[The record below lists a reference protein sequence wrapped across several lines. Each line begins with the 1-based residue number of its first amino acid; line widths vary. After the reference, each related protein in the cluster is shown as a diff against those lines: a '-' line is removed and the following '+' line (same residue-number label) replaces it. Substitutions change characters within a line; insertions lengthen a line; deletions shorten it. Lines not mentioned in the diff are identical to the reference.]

1 MIRTWKLLG
10 WAACLVACASEG
22 SARGAG
28 DPTARPLPGDLAV
41 AWNALVLEIAEAED
55 HFLTLKGIRSAAM
68 MHLAMHDAINAAR
81 PRYSPYR
88 FRGPAPDDGTDPVA
102 AAAQAAYE
110 IALSQYP
117 GRKRDFDR
125 ELERWMRQQ
134 AEGPARSSGVAL
146 GRAAASAILRAR
158 EGDGWDTQA
167 EYRFH
172 PMGPGIYAEFHEH
185 SGTPQ
190 GFVFGTGWA
199 RARPFFP
206 RGAGPFRAAPPPAIA
221 SAAYARAFDE
231 VKEAGRAVSR
241 TRTRDQ
247 THLAYW
253 WKEFC
258 DNSMNRLARQL
269 AESERLD
276 LWDATR
282 LFALVDAGIFD
293 GYVSVFENK
302 YFYNHWRPYT
312 AIRLAADDGNP
323 ATAPE
328 PDWDNT
334 HHHTYA
340 FPSYP
345 SAHGTVCAVA
355 MTIFAKAFGD
365 EHAFT
370 MNTPEVES
378 GGPMSPRMR
387 MEPST
392 RSFASFSSA
401 AMECALSRVFLG
413 IHFRYDSEAGNEL
426 GRRLADHAWARFLE
440 PLPAP
445 REREAPS
452 SPRATPAETVPG
464 ESTLSS
470 RAAETATS
478 SALSS

>member
-1 MIRTWKLLG
+1 MIRTFKLLG
-10 WAACLVACASEG
+10 WAACLVACTSGG

-28 DPTARPLPGDLAV
+28 VAAARPVPGELAI
-41 AWNALVLEIAEAED
+41 AWNALILEIAEAED

-68 MHLAMHDAINAAR
+68 MHLAMHDALNAVR
-81 PRYSPYR
+81 PKYSTYR
-88 FRGPAPDDGTDPVA
+88 FHRAAQDADPVA
-102 AAAQAAYE
+102 AAALAAHD
-110 IALSQYP
+110 IAVSQYP
-117 GRKRDFDR
+117 GRKSDFDR
-125 ELERWMRQQ
+125 ELERWLRPEV
-134 AEGPARSSGVAL
+134 EGPARSAGVAL

-172 PMGPGIYAEFHEH
+172 PMGPGVYAEFNEH

-206 RGAGPFRAAPPPAIA
+206 REAGPFRAAPPPAIA

-241 TRTRDQ
+241 TRTQDQ

-258 DNSMNRLARQL
+258 DSSMNRLAREL
-269 AESERLD
+269 AAAERLD
-276 LWDATR
+276 LWDTSR
-282 LFALVDAGIFD
+282 LFALVDAGLFD

-302 YFYNHWRPYT
+302 FFYNHWRPVT
-312 AIRLAADDGNP
+312 AIRWAANDGNP

-355 MTIFAKAFGD
+355 MRIFAHAFGD
-365 EHAFT
+365 DHAFT
-370 MNTPEVES
+370 MTTPAVES
-378 GGPMSPRMR
+378 GGPMSPRMK

-392 RSFASFSSA
+392 RPFASFSSA
-401 AMECALSRVFLG
+401 ASECALSRVYLG
-413 IHFRYDSEAGNEL
+413 IHFRYDSEAGTEL
-426 GRRLADHAWARFLE
+426 GRGIADHAWNRFLA
-440 PLPAP
+440 PLPVSVSTYLP
-445 REREAPS
+445 PFHKDGSS
-452 SPRATPAETVPG
+452 SPP
-464 ESTLSS
+464 
-470 RAAETATS
+470 
-478 SALSS
+478 